1 MAAVEEEGIEEEPHA
16 LALVGNVLAAGV
28 QVQQVPVVDA
38 YQQVQQVRPAALRAK
53 VGRGSTWRCSTN
65 CSTVASSSL

>member
-16 LALVGNVLAAGV
+16 LANVLAAGV
-28 QVQQVPVVDA
+28 QVQQVPVADA

>member
-28 QVQQVPVVDA
+28 QVEQVPVQPV
-38 YQQVQQVRPAALRAK
+38 
-53 VGRGSTWRCSTN
+53 
-65 CSTVASSSL
+65 SLLVYA